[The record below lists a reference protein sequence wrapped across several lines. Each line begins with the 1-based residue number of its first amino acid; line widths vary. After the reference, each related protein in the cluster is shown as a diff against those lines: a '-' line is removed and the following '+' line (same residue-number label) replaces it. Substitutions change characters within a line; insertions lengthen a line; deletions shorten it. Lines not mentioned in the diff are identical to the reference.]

1 MADITGSVRSFA
13 GVEIKAVSLLLA
25 RIVVMMNW
33 NRLLSRARLGRVEH
47 RSDTEARTDFQRDF
61 DRIVFS
67 SAFRRL
73 QDKTQVFPLSQSD
86 YVRTRLT
93 HSLEVSSV
101 GRTLGTKVGDCVIRR
116 HHLQGVYPQDFG
128 AVVAAACLAHDIGNP
143 PFGHCGEDAIRLWF
157 KTSATGQAIIAQ
169 LTPAQRQDF
178 LQFEGNAQGFRLIS
192 RLQSPDNQGGMQL
205 TCATLGTFTK
215 YPRAS
220 WLTVPEPVGV
230 AFTKFGFFQEDLDL
244 FAEVAEQLGLQPVAP
259 AAWQRHP
266 LAYLMES
273 ADDICY
279 RIIDVED
286 AFRLNQLSFQE
297 ASELLGPLAEP
308 ADHEQRLTAIRRPKE
323 RIEYLR
329 AKAIGQLIEQVSESF
344 MAHEEAILNGRFTA
358 ELLHVIPDAAHVQ
371 TLKQQAE
378 QKVYVSQPVVEIA
391 AAGFEVLG
399 GLLQA
404 FVTTVNDIAEQGG
417 AASPK
422 SRMLIYLIPEQFIG
436 TGRQPNTCLYQRV
449 LGITDFVAG
458 MTDSYA
464 VALFK
469 KITGISLPSG

>member
-1 MADITGSVRSFA
+1 MD
-13 GVEIKAVSLLLA
+13 
-25 RIVVMMNW
+25 W
-33 NRLLSRARLGRVEH
+33 NRLLSRVRLGLSRQH
-47 RSDTEARTDFQRDF
+47 PDNEARTDFQRDF

-101 GRTLGTKVGDCVIRR
+101 GRSLGTMVGDSVIRR
-116 HHLQGVYPQDFG
+116 HALKGVYPQDFG

-143 PFGHCGEDAIRLWF
+143 PFGHAGEDAIRLWF
-157 KTSATGQAIIAQ
+157 TASATGRAVLER
-169 LTPAQRQDF
+169 LTEPQRQDF
-178 LQFEGNAQGFRLIS
+178 LRFEGNAQGFRIIT
-192 RLQSPDNQGGMQL
+192 RLQSPDNPGGMQL

-220 WLTVPEPVGV
+220 SLPTDPPPGI
-230 AFTKFGFFQEDLDL
+230 AFKKFGFYQDDGAL
-244 FAEVAEQLGLQPVAP
+244 FAEVAGQLGLEPAQPG
-259 AAWQRHP
+259 AWNRHP
-266 LAYLMES
+266 LAWLVEA

-286 AFRLNQLSFQE
+286 AFRLQQLRFE
-297 ASELLGPLAEP
+297 DVRDLLLPLTGEP
-308 ADHEQRLTAIRRPKE
+308 DRAQRKLDRITRPKE

-329 AKAIGQLIEQVSESF
+329 AKTIGAIIEQVHQRF
-344 MAHEEAILNGRFTA
+344 MENEDTILAGDFTE
-358 ELLHVIPDAAHVQ
+358 ELLDVIPAAGAMRA
-371 TLKQQAE
+371 LKECGENQ
-378 QKVYVSQPVVEIA
+378 VYVSKPVVEVE

-399 GLLQA
+399 GLLEA
-404 FVTTVNDIAEQGG
+404 FVTTVNDIATNGSN
-417 AASPK
+417 ASPK
-422 SRMLIYLIPEQFIG
+422 SRMLIHLIPEQFAG
-436 TGRQPNTCLYQRV
+436 PGRQPIAELYRRV
-449 LGITDFVAG
+449 LAITDFVSG

-469 KITGISLPSG
+469 KLTGISLPTG

>member
-1 MADITGSVRSFA
+1 MD
-13 GVEIKAVSLLLA
+13 
-25 RIVVMMNW
+25 W
-33 NRLLSRARLGRVEH
+33 NRLLSRVRPGLSRQH
-47 RSDTEARTDFQRDF
+47 PDSEARTDFQRDF

-101 GRTLGTKVGDCVIRR
+101 GRSLGTMVGDSVIRR
-116 HHLQGVYPQDFG
+116 HDLKGVYPQDFG

-143 PFGHCGEDAIRLWF
+143 PFGHAGEDAIRLWF
-157 KTSATGQAIIAQ
+157 TASATGRAVLEQ
-169 LTPAQRQDF
+169 LTEARRQDF
-178 LQFEGNAQGFRLIS
+178 VRFEGNAQGFRILT
-192 RLQSPDNQGGMQL
+192 RLQSPDNPGGMQL

-220 WLTVPEPVGV
+220 WLPAEPPPGI
-230 AFTKFGFFQEDLDL
+230 AFKKFGFHQDDADL
-244 FAEVAEQLGLQPVAP
+244 FAEVAGQLGLESAQAG
-259 AAWQRHP
+259 AWNRHP
-266 LAYLMES
+266 LAYLVEA

-286 AFRLNQLSFQE
+286 AFRLQQLRFE
-297 ASELLGPLAEP
+297 DVRDLLLPLTGEP
-308 ADHEQRLTAIRRPKE
+308 DRAQRKMDRITRPKE

-329 AKAIGQLIEQVSESF
+329 AKTIGAIIEQVHQCF
-344 MAHEEAILNGRFTA
+344 MENEDRILAGAFA
-358 ELLHVIPDAAHVQ
+358 EELLDAIPTAAAMHA
-371 TLKQQAE
+371 LKACGE
-378 QKVYVSQPVVEIA
+378 NHVYVSKPVVEVEA
-391 AAGFEVLG
+391 VGFEVLG
-399 GLLQA
+399 GLLEA
-404 FVTTVNDIAEQGG
+404 FVTTVNDVAAHGS

-422 SRMLIYLIPEQFIG
+422 SRMLIHLIPEQFARP
-436 TGRQPNTCLYQRV
+436 GRQPIADLYRRV
-449 LGITDFVAG
+449 LAITDFVSG

-469 KITGISLPSG
+469 KLTGISLPNG